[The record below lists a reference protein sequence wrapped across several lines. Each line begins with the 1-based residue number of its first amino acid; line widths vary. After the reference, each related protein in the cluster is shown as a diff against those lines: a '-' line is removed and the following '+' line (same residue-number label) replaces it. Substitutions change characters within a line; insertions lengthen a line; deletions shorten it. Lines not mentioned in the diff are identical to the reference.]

1 MDNEI
6 TVQEELESAAA
17 EIPADTVEES
27 ETEAAP
33 GEGSQAEELQQLR
46 AEIMELRLL
55 TGGAAPE
62 RLCEGVKLAA
72 GIMSADG
79 TEPDDA
85 AAEVLREYPHLRLVR
100 RSVPQFSAESRG
112 ASDGFAAIRSIFA
125 RK

>member
-17 EIPADTVEES
+17 EIPADAVEEP

-46 AEIMELRLL
+46 AEIMELRLKLALL

-85 AAEVLREYPHLRLVR
+85 AA
-100 RSVPQFSAESRG
+100 S
-112 ASDGFAAIRSIFA
+112 IRISGL
-125 RK
+125 